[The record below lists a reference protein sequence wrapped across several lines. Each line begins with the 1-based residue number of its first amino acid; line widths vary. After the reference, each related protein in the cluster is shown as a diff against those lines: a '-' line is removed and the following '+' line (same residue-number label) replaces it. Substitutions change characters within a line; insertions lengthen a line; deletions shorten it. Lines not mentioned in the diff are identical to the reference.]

1 MVLALI
7 FIARRIQPF
16 LSLVDRKVEFCLP
29 MNKSFSPCWESFCF
43 VRKNPNWCDCK
54 SGDRTYVQFF
64 GFATNTLNVKQ
75 NIMGKRHNRVHPGH
89 FATREGENFLSSW
102 NQLRSFQLDKKFYP
116 VVSQNDLGAP
126 CCVVS
131 PNIISTHPSMTVI
144 FFSSTPIRFQT
155 QCNKL

>member
-1 MVLALI
+1 MRLKNLLSCVVIPFILDVRLDDAQAGVTQEEGLTGFLHLPSVVVALI
-7 FIARRIQPF
+7 VIARRIQPF

-43 VRKNPNWCDCK
+43 VRKNPNSCDCK

-75 NIMGKRHNRVHPGH
+75 
-89 FATREGENFLSSW
+89 
-102 NQLRSFQLDKKFYP
+102 
-116 VVSQNDLGAP
+116 
-126 CCVVS
+126 
-131 PNIISTHPSMTVI
+131 NIISTHPSMTVI